1 MAQTKRTE
9 IQADEVAFRLNGGE
23 RRIAAPP
30 PTRTLLEWL
39 REEGGCVGVK
49 EGCAEGD
56 CGACT
61 VLAREGGR
69 LRPLNACIFFL
80 PMADGMD
87 LVTIE
92 GLPALEGGGHNP
104 APHPAQKAMAD
115 LHGSQCGFCTPGF
128 VMALAAWRTDEK
140 AEGDE

>member
-1 MAQTKRTE
+1 MAQTKGSQS
-9 IQADEVAFRLNGGE
+9 QADEIVFQLNGEE
-23 RRIAAPP
+23 RRIPAPS

-39 REEGGCVGVK
+39 REDERCVGVK

-61 VLAREGGR
+61 ILAREGER

-92 GLPALEGGGHNP
+92 GLAGIEGGEE
-104 APHPAQKAMAD
+104 
-115 LHGSQCGFCTPGF
+115 S
-128 VMALAAWRTDEK
+128 
-140 AEGDE
+140 